1 MRSSVT
7 TVDIVLLKS
16 GSMQKSMDKKIS
28 ISRRNALKKLT
39 YGMFA
44 PMVLSACGSG
54 GSSTAPQSVAVVS
67 LRTPYA
73 GEDALRIG
81 YLLKTW
87 MFQNEGLTLKKI
99 EILDSNSSTL
109 VASFVSGQ
117 NDWPTLYKDPLHVYS
132 YLPQT
137 GPLNAYYIPIQLKIN
152 DGLSRPQSMAHRL
165 TFTRSGSTEE
175 VIINGG
181 IFTPQ
186 YTASPLVIPSP
197 LRGNNLWFNNQ
208 GENGYHFDFLA
219 FSEGAPYT
227 GMMFA
232 FDSMQLNDSQ
242 TSLLRDDGS
251 KNVFDNNA
259 YLNYGQ
265 TIYSVADGTVV
276 RVIDGFDDQQG
287 NRKIWEITE
296 ANLAGNNLIIDIGGG
311 RYAFYAHCIK
321 GSFGGLK
328 AGDTVRKAQAIALL
342 GNSGNSTGPHLH
354 FEIFEGSQDP
364 IWSRGVPFVIEQ
376 FESTAT
382 IESTDDATMG
392 VTVSQYTAPQARRN
406 VMPERWTVI
415 NVS

>member
-1 MRSSVT
+1 MISVNK
-7 TVDIVLLKS
+7 ISLKG
-16 GSMQKSMDKKIS
+16 GSMQKNIDKNFFIT
-28 ISRRNALKKLT
+28 RRNALKEITFGVL
-39 YGMFA
+39 A
-44 PMVLSACGSG
+44 PILLSACGSG
-54 GSSTAPQSVAVVS
+54 GGSTASQSVEVVN

-99 EILDSNSSTL
+99 EILDSSSSTL
-109 VASFVSGQ
+109 VASFASGQ
-117 NDWPTLYKDPLHVYS
+117 SDWPTLYKDPVHVYS

-152 DGLSRPQSMAHRL
+152 DGLTPPQSMVHRL
-165 TFTRSGSTEE
+165 TFTRSGTTEE
-175 VIINGG
+175 LIIIGG
-181 IFTPQ
+181 IFAPQ

-197 LRGNNLWFNNQ
+197 VRGKNLWFNNQ
-208 GENGYHFDFLA
+208 GENGYHFNYLA
-219 FSEGAPYT
+219 FSEGTPYT

-232 FDSMQLNDSQ
+232 FDSLQLNDSQ

-251 KNVFDNNA
+251 KDLFDNNA
-259 YLNYGQ
+259 YINYGQ

-276 RVIDGFDDQQG
+276 RVIDGFEEQQG

-296 ANLAGNNLIIDIGGG
+296 ANLGGNNIIIDIGNG

-328 AGDTVRKAQAIALL
+328 PGDTVRKGQAIALL

-392 VTVSQYTAPQARRN
+392 ITVSQYSSPQARRN
-406 VMPERWTVI
+406 LMPERWTVF
-415 NVS
+415 NVQ